1 VPVGRS
7 TVDFFFLGPS
17 EQSGAV
23 PRGFVFADCVWCGWL
38 ACVVPGG
45 MDRGGRVRA
54 VPGGLESL
62 RMNRPGFSGLAARN
76 RRVSD
81 TDWMDNY
88 TVYVNQV
95 TKVPGLG
102 FLEERNPERRSGS

>member
-1 VPVGRS
+1 M
-7 TVDFFFLGPS
+7 
-17 EQSGAV
+17 
-23 PRGFVFADCVWCGWL
+23 FADCVWCGWL
-38 ACVVPGG
+38 ACMVPGG
-45 MDRGGRVRA
+45 MDRGEGVRA
-54 VPGGLESL
+54 VSGGLESW
-62 RMNRPGFSGLAARN
+62 FSGLAARN

-102 FLEERNPERRSGS
+102 FVEERNPERRSGSQDFCQ